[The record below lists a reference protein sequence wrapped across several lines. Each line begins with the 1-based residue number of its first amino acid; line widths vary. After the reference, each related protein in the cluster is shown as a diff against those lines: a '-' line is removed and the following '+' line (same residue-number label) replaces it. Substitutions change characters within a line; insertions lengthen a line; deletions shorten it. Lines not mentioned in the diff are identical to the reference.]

1 MVALKVNFLEYRDP
15 GLTGSPPHF
24 NQYYFI
30 YIPTVIYTVTF
41 STPNKKKHKK
51 KPTHTG
57 NAIIFVSEGRGW
69 ITVRFPVG
77 VIWKYLLY
85 VNASDGKE

>member
-30 YIPTVIYTVTF
+30 YIVT
-41 STPNKKKHKK
+41 N
-51 KPTHTG
+51 
-57 NAIIFVSEGRGW
+57 
-69 ITVRFPVG
+69 
-77 VIWKYLLY
+77 
-85 VNASDGKE
+85 SDINSNILHPQ